1 MLTEKQFR
9 ERAKS
14 ELRQIGNQAHSL
26 ATDRDVYWKL
36 EREIIQPNS
45 QLREAR
51 SPFLDMLRGCY
62 ADGMAAQLLR
72 LLNGEE
78 GSVSLPRVLA
88 QLADYPQLRQ
98 DKITDG
104 EFDADRAALA
114 QAAASLKQAITPH
127 AGHHERTLAA
137 LTAMHRELDAALE
150 LVIQTLRTYY
160 WIVAES
166 YLELDVRY
174 TEDPLAIFQ
183 SSWAVPVLAR

>member
-14 ELRQIGNQAHSL
+14 ELRQIGNQVQGL
-26 ATDRDVYWKL
+26 AADRDVYWKV
-36 EREIIQPNS
+36 EREIIQPNP

-62 ADGMAAQLLR
+62 TDAMAAQMLR

-78 GSVSLPRVLA
+78 GAVSLPRVLA

-98 DKITDG
+98 DKITDA
-104 EFDADRAALA
+104 EFAADRAAL
-114 QAAASLKQAITPH
+114 QEAAARLKRALTPH
-127 AGHHERTLAA
+127 AGHHERTLPA
-137 LTAMHRELDAALE
+137 LAAMHRELDAAFSLIIE
-150 LVIQTLRTYY
+150 TVRTYY

-166 YLELDVRY
+166 YLDLDV
-174 TEDPLAIFQ
+174 
-183 SSWAVPVLAR
+183 